1 MRQLALLVAGLVLV
15 LVLAG
20 QLARAAAPEAAVPN
34 DSLPYW
40 SWDARQLAFNRE
52 SPRNDDGH
60 VLFSPAGRG
69 AETDVVGPGLARG
82 FRPGGGE
89 LLVQTGGVTTVRDAA
104 DRQIADVIG
113 TDATWSPDG
122 GRIAYLKGD
131 ALYAAD
137 ATGANAL
144 LLRTGISP
152 PAPDLTG
159 PVWSPDGTE
168 VAIAAATSAT
178 TSAIL
183 AVKTDGSGDSRVLF
197 DGAGDNV
204 NPSWAP
210 DDARIAFERD
220 AAGPWTIW
228 FVASDGS
235 DPHEAIGGGAD
246 NRFPQFGPAPD
257 RLAYISDRQHIP
269 GEASKFRYALYVQV
283 FGESRSTKLVDDVH
297 PDSPPRWSP
306 TGAQIAVAAGEECL
320 RWGIYVVSSEAP
332 AQAHRRSNQCR
343 LEGGP
348 GGDTLEGTPYFDI
361 VNGLGGNDY
370 IVAGAG
376 SDRIEGGTGNDR
388 VAAGAG
394 NDVVFGGPG
403 DDTLSGGS
411 GNDMIVGG
419 PGKDKIGCGPGN
431 DTAYVGPGDTVR
443 DCEHVHRS

>member
-431 DTAYVGPGDTVR
+431 DTAYIGPGDTVR

>member
-1 MRQLALLVAGLVLV
+1 V

-269 GEASKFRYALYVQV
+269 GAASKFRYALYVQV

>member
-122 GRIAYLKGD
+122 GRIAYLQGD

-431 DTAYVGPGDTVR
+431 DTASIGPGDTVR